1 MPQSLL
7 FIPLLSILLM
17 VGLNNSLFGL
27 SLAHLGFTIP
37 FCTWLLIGFFQSVPV
52 EVEEAAL
59 VDGCNRLSALVR
71 VVLPMSLPALAV
83 VAFFSFTLSWNE
95 FLYSTVFNTDPSV
108 RTIPTGLSAFIIEDV
123 FNWGPI
129 MGSAIITVIPGTAWA
144 AREQKLVYWHLPTF
158 TKIADE
164 VIRENFEEFRKSA
177 GLSDSEAAFV
187 KISGK
192 DFIPQIN
199 AGLETGNL
207 PDVVWLNESLIQLY
221 RSQGRMMDVTDI
233 VDDMKGFEGGI
244 FETSLAAVTHGGKAW
259 GVPYA
264 LNPWP
269 MHARVDVLEKHGL
282 DYPRTWEAFVETC
295 KIVQDKPFYGFGL
308 DLGLNTDASQNIMQ
322 ILWCHGGFT
331 ADDNGTAAFNNA
343 GNIAGF
349 DFINSMYNDAGII
362 PRGVVG
368 NSESSWNN
376 KMYQAGQVAFVNN
389 PTSIYAHLVS
399 NDPEL
404 QAKTGLFSVPA
415 GPAGAFNQID
425 TWSTG
430 IFNTAPEPELAK
442 GLVKAMMDPAKY
454 NEVIT
459 KTNGRWVPVYP
470 KLFEDPWWTSRPQYG
485 EFSNIAKTGVPVS
498 YKGQPSPGMGEVLST
513 NLVPEALQTVLVDG
527 VPAADAVAKVAD
539 KIAAIFER
547 ANG

>member
-1 MPQSLL
+1 MKNKFTRRQALL
-7 FIPLLSILLM
+7 T
-17 VGLNNSLFGL
+17 G
-27 SLAHLGFTIP
+27 
-37 FCTWLLIGFFQSVPV
+37 
-52 EVEEAAL
+52 AAAG
-59 VDGCNRLSALVR
+59 V
-71 VVLPMSLPALAV
+71 ALA
-83 VAFFSFTLSWNE
+83 T
-95 FLYSTVFNTDPSV
+95 P
-108 RTIPTGLSAFIIEDV
+108 
-123 FNWGPI
+123 
-129 MGSAIITVIPGTAWA
+129 MIPGTAWA

-221 RSQGRMMDVTDI
+221 HSQGRMMDVTDI

-349 DFINSMYNDAGII
+349 EFINSMYNDAGII

-498 YKGQPSPGMGEVLST
+498 YKGQPSPGMGEVLLT